1 MAPTGPVPTFVI
13 MKTTSPAPPAAAVRL
28 GPIDRA
34 SRSLGPDLARG
45 FLLLFIAL
53 ANVWGY
59 LYDRPIE
66 PSGRPTDATGWDHLA
81 DGLTAFFA
89 DDRSRPMFAILYGF
103 GLAVMASRMSAKG
116 LADKDV
122 RRVLRRRSV
131 GLIVLGVLHAGLLFG
146 GDILAPYGAT
156 GLVALALVNRRAAVL
171 WRWFAASLVVSV
183 GAQAL
188 FNALVIED
196 EGIVEQAPTYL
207 ASVGERLFGS
217 AFIMTVSVLVLLFI
231 PHVVVGILLQRAGW
245 LTRPWEHRRT
255 LGRIAA
261 WTAVGNLVGNLPWA
275 LQAARVWEPAES
287 LEAPISL
294 AHDLSGFAMGLG
306 YICFFAWLAA
316 RWHDRPRGAVV
327 TGVTAVGER
336 SLTCYLLQ
344 SVAFAPLLSSWGL
357 GWGAW
362 LGTGQ
367 AAALAVGVWAATV
380 LVALALHRAGRRG
393 PFEVLLRRWVYR
405 KGDVRPSTDVAAAP
419 LAADPLVAGP
429 LAAGSLVAGPLVAAS
444 GEPSEQAA
452 GAPVARVPA

>member
-1 MAPTGPVPTFVI
+1 MI
-13 MKTTSPAPPAAAVRL
+13 TTSPAPPAALSL

-59 LYDRPIE
+59 LYDRPLE
-66 PSGRPTDATGWDHLA
+66 PSGRPTDASGWDHLA
-81 DGLTAFFA
+81 DGLTAFVA

-116 LADKDV
+116 LDDKGV
-122 RRVLRRRSV
+122 RRILRRRSV
-131 GLIVLGVLHAGLLFG
+131 GLMVLGALHAALLFG

-156 GLVALALVNRRAAVL
+156 GLVALALVNRRTAVL

-183 GAQAL
+183 AVPTA
-188 FNALVIED
+188 FSMLVLED
-196 EGIVEQAPTYL
+196 DGEVVPQAPSYL
-207 ASVGERLFGS
+207 ASVADRLFGS
-217 AFIMTVSVLVLLFI
+217 TFMMTVSILALLFI
-231 PHVVVGILLQRAGW
+231 PHVVVGILIQRAGW

-261 WTAVGNLVGNLPWA
+261 WTAVGNLVLNLPWA
-275 LQAARVWEPAES
+275 LRVARVWEPDES
-287 LEAPISL
+287 LWTPITL

-306 YICFFAWLAA
+306 YICFFGWLAA

-362 LGTGQ
+362 IGTAQ
-367 AAALAVGVWAATV
+367 AAALALGVWATTV

-393 PFEVLLRRWVYR
+393 PFEVLLRRWVYG
-405 KGDVRPSTDVAAAP
+405 KGYLEPGATPTPALGPAAPSAARPSTT
-419 LAADPLVAGP
+419 
-429 LAAGSLVAGPLVAAS
+429 
-444 GEPSEQAA
+444 
-452 GAPVARVPA
+452 

>member
-1 MAPTGPVPTFVI
+1 MAGPGPVPTFMI
-13 MKTTSPAPPAAAVRL
+13 MTTTSPAPPAPVRL

-59 LYDRPIE
+59 LYDRPTT
-66 PSGRPTDATGWDHLA
+66 PLGRPEDASGGDRLA
-81 DGLTAFFA
+81 DGLTAFLA

-116 LADKDV
+116 LDAKGV
-122 RRVLRRRSV
+122 RRILRRRSV

-171 WRWFAASLVVSV
+171 WRWFAASLLVSV
-183 GAQAL
+183 AVPVL
-188 FNALVIED
+188 FSMLVIED
-196 EGIVEQAPTYL
+196 TGVVEQAPTYL
-207 ASVGERLFGS
+207 ASALDRLVGSTFM
-217 AFIMTVSVLVLLFI
+217 MTVSVLALLFV
-231 PHVVVGILLQRAGW
+231 PHVVVGILVQRAGW
-245 LTRPWEHRRT
+245 LQRPWEHRST
-255 LGRIAA
+255 LGRVAA

-275 LQAARVWEPAES
+275 LRAARVWEPDES
-287 LEAPISL
+287 LWTPITL

-306 YICFFAWLAA
+306 YICFFGWLAA
-316 RWHDRPRGAVV
+316 LWHDRPRGAVV

-344 SVAFAPLLSSWGL
+344 SVALAPLLSSWGL

-362 LGTGQ
+362 MGTAQ
-367 AAALAVGVWAATV
+367 AAALAVGVWATTV

-405 KGDVRPSTDVAAAP
+405 QGYVPSRP
-419 LAADPLVAGP
+419 
-429 LAAGSLVAGPLVAAS
+429 
-444 GEPSEQAA
+444 
-452 GAPVARVPA
+452 APVPA